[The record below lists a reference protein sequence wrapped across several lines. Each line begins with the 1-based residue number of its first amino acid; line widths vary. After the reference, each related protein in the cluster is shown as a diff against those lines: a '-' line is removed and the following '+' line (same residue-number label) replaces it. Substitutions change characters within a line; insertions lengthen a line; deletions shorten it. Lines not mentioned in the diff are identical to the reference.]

1 MESAARRIHANLAQL
16 AAHGANVGQIADTA
30 VATWRSI
37 DAVLSPIIGQRGVAA
52 LYKRSL
58 YLSRGDHPWLVVAA
72 EDTPPQPDDF
82 ATLHRALAKQTSVNA
97 AAANGAL
104 LTTFSDLLTSLIGT
118 ALTERLLQSVWSHS
132 SSGHAVQENTP

>member
-1 MESAARRIHANLAQL
+1 MESAARRIHASLAQL
-16 AAHGANVGQIADTA
+16 AAHGANVGEIADAA
-30 VATWRSI
+30 VATWRTV
-37 DAVLSPIIGQRGVAA
+37 DAVLSPIIGQGGVTA

-58 YLSRGDHPWLVVAA
+58 YLSRGDHPWLAAAA
-72 EDTPPQPDDF
+72 EDVLQPDDF

-104 LTTFSDLLTSLIGT
+104 LTTFSDLLTSLIG
-118 ALTERLLQSVWSHS
+118 ASLTERLLQSVWSHP

>member
-1 MESAARRIHANLAQL
+1 MESAARRIHANIAQL

-58 YLSRGDHPWLVVAA
+58 YLSRGAHPWLAVAA
-72 EDTPPQPDDF
+72 EDVLQPDGF
-82 ATLHRALAKQTSVNA
+82 ATLHTALAKQTSVNA

-104 LTTFSDLLTSLIGT
+104 LTTFSDLLTSLIGA
-118 ALTERLLQSVWSHS
+118 ALTERLLQSVWSHP

>member
-16 AAHGANVGQIADTA
+16 AAHGANVGQIADAA

-58 YLSRGDHPWLVVAA
+58 YLSRGDHPWLAAAA
-72 EDTPPQPDDF
+72 EDALQPDDF
-82 ATLHRALAKQTSVNA
+82 TALHRALAKQTSVNA

-104 LTTFSDLLTSLIGT
+104 LTIFSDLLNSLIG
-118 ALTERLLQSVWSHS
+118 ASLTERLLQSVWSHP

>member
-1 MESAARRIHANLAQL
+1 MESAARRIHASLAQL
-16 AAHGANVGQIADTA
+16 AAHGANVGQIADAA

-37 DAVLSPIIGQRGVAA
+37 DAVLSPIIGQGGVAA

-58 YLSRGDHPWLVVAA
+58 YLSRGDHPWLAVAA
-72 EDTPPQPDDF
+72 EDALQPDDF
-82 ATLHRALAKQTSVNA
+82 ATLHRALAKQTSGNA

-104 LTTFSDLLTSLIGT
+104 LTTFSDLLTSLIG
-118 ALTERLLQSVWSHS
+118 ASLTERLLQSVWDHT